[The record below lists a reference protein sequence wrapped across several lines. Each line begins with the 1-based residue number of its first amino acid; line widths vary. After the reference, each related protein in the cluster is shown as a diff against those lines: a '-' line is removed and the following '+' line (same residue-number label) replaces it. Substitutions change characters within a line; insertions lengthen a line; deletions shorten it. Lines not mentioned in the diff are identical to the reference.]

1 VLNKSN
7 VERLKTRIVAE
18 GANIPCTPE
27 AEAILAARG
36 VLVLPDFVVN
46 AGGVICAAT
55 EYHGG
60 TESSV
65 FTLIEDKIRRNTLSV
80 LEELRG
86 KDISM
91 RAAAEALAIERIRRA
106 ARARRWR

>member
-1 VLNKSN
+1 MWNGSKRGLS
-7 VERLKTRIVAE
+7 LKEPI
-18 GANIPCTPE
+18 NIPCTPE
-27 AEAILAARG
+27 AEAILTARG

-60 TESSV
+60 IESTV
-65 FTLIEDKIRRNTLSV
+65 FAIIEDKIRRNTASV
-80 LEELRG
+80 IEESLR
-86 KDISM
+86 KSIST